1 MYSRETIRMSTNAE
15 CAQPNATNILTFDQY
30 INKCRHSKDTVRTN
44 GLFSNYG
51 EKVKDI
57 FDSLRAQGTD
67 LIATGDAISALGN
80 LSGNTSSGVEERL
93 NNLQSYKKS
102 LLSEIES
109 HRNISNIA
117 EKSFLE
123 DIMNGN
129 APKKE
134 LIPSLQDATLLLFWF
149 GWLIMVLVLTSIRWF
164 SPGGTFFAGLFTF
177 LLLALITCCMYAL
190 LVKIA

>member
-15 CAQPNATNILTFDQY
+15 CAQPNASNILTFDQY
-30 INKCRHSKDTVRTN
+30 INKCRDSKDTVRTN

-51 EKVKDI
+51 EKVKDT

-67 LIATGDAISALGN
+67 LIATGDAINTLGN
-80 LSGNTSSGVEERL
+80 LSGNTSAGVDERVT
-93 NNLQSYKKS
+93 NLDSQKKS
-102 LLSEIES
+102 LLNEIEKY
-109 HRNISNIA
+109 RNISNIA
-117 EKSFLE
+117 EKTFLE

-129 APKKE
+129 TPKQE

-177 LLLALITCCMYAL
+177 LLLALITCCMYAI